1 MLTHENY
8 EISSTDDVELGI
20 KRESK
25 LEFIVTYDTAKPAKA
40 LFVFINGIRG
50 KDYAGYEQHLAE
62 FVASTY
68 ELAVLRVDYH
78 CIGFRP
84 QTGASFYMD
93 ARDKENYAQCC
104 RWLGEACGLKIELP
118 AELLSDEILGQKE
131 GLGAFGAL
139 DELLASLKNQGKIA
153 PDSRVPL
160 SAGLAPTKGEYN
172 NFGVMQALD
181 ILNAVCFVRARH
193 AKFKLPKAP
202 KTLLF
207 GTSHGGYLAFLCA
220 KFAPWLVDAV
230 VENSGYVVVPLTFYS
245 LGKQSDFVKF
255 REIKEDSVFKHITIY
270 FFTKTHFSLDTNSPN
285 FLCTGRLAIRNPL
298 NEKQLQT
305 QAQHHKPLFV
315 SYHSV
320 FDKLDRAENKERL
333 FELLR
338 GLGYEARLRVV
349 RSEGEVDGKF
359 IKDLTHGMGMSMK
372 MLVQRELPP
381 LLDRILAGKFT
392 DLKKPRSQDKK
403 GEKREIIYESEGLIY
418 HFEQK
423 NDRVELRVG
432 GMKS

>member
-1 MLTHENY
+1 MITHENY
-8 EISSTDDVELGI
+8 EIDSTDDIELGI
-20 KRESK
+20 KRGSK
-25 LEFIVTYDTAKPAKA
+25 LEFIVTYDGAKPAKA
-40 LFVFINGIRG
+40 LFVFINGIRNA
-50 KDYAGYEQHLAE
+50 DYAGYEQHLAE

-68 ELAVLRVDYH
+68 EVAVLRVDYH

-93 ARDKENYAQCC
+93 ARDKENYAKCC

-118 AELLSDEILGQKE
+118 AELLNDEILGQKE
-131 GLGAFGAL
+131 GLAAFGAL

-153 PDSRVPL
+153 PDFRVPL

-181 ILNAVCFVRARH
+181 ILNAICFVRVRH

-230 VENSGYVVVPLTFYS
+230 VENSGYTIVPLELCG

-255 REIKEDSVFKHITIY
+255 YEAKDNSAFEHITTY
-270 FFTKTHFSLDTNSPN
+270 FFTKTHFSIDENSPN
-285 FLCTGRLAIRNPL
+285 FFCAGRLAIRNPL

-315 SYHSV
+315 SYHSA
-320 FDKLDRAENKERL
+320 FDNLDKAEHKEKL

-349 RSEGEVDGKF
+349 RDESEIDGKF
-359 IKDLTHGMGMSMK
+359 IKDLTHGMGMSLK
-372 MLVQRELPP
+372 TLIQKELPP
-381 LLDRILAGKFT
+381 LLERNFQHA
-392 DLKKPRSQDKK
+392 K
-403 GEKREIIYESEGLIY
+403 GEKREIIYESEGWIY
-418 HFEQK
+418 HFKQR
-423 NDRVELRVG
+423 NDGVELRVG
-432 GMKS
+432 GMKG